1 MGHNKALSITCKRNN
16 KLSLWVLN
24 TLPRLVT
31 IRLLTVEIYFLS
43 VSRDIALHT

>member
-1 MGHNKALSITCKRNN
+1 MGHNKALSITCKSNK

-31 IRLLTVEIYFLS
+31 IKLITVEVYFLS
-43 VSRDIALHT
+43 ILRDIALHT